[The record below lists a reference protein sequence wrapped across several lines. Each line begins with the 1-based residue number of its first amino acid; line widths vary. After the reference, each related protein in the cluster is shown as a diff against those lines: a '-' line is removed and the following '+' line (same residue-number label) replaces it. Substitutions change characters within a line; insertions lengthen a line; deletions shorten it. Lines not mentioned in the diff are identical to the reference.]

1 MNDDRHIHEDVSN
14 ENMHRI
20 DSRLSNVEGEIKAI
34 NARLEGFSDTFA
46 VAING
51 FNDRMSDLH
60 TRINDIKTDQSHNL
74 TKWGIIVAVV
84 VGVVQIAISL
94 FLKSS

>member
-1 MNDDRHIHEDVSN
+1 MTEDKHVREEVFN
-14 ENMHRI
+14 ENMRRI

-51 FNDRMSDLH
+51 FNDRMNDLH
-60 TRINDIKTDQSHNL
+60 TRINDIKTDQAQSL

-84 VGVVQIAISL
+84 VGVVQIAIS
-94 FLKSS
+94 FFMNK